1 MDTYLYRQKA
11 RAVRG
16 QKVHDKISGR
26 RFERISVVAGQMGS
40 QVIAPLLYKGTMTAE
55 LFTTWYQEQLLPLLS
70 QPHLIVMDNASFHP
84 KKQLDEISLA
94 QGHYFL
100 PLPPYSP
107 ELNPIE

>member
-1 MDTYLYRQKA
+1 
-11 RAVRG
+11 
-16 QKVHDKISGR
+16 
-26 RFERISVVAGQMGS
+26 MGS

-107 ELNPIE
+107 ELNPIEQFWETLKRNVTELARTFGSVLNAGEYYFKTIVIKF

>member
-1 MDTYLYRQKA
+1 
-11 RAVRG
+11 
-16 QKVHDKISGR
+16 
-26 RFERISVVAGQMGS
+26 MGS

-107 ELNPIE
+107 ELNPIEQSWATLKRNVTELARTFGSVLNAAEYYFKTK

>member
-1 MDTYLYRQKA
+1 
-11 RAVRG
+11 
-16 QKVHDKISGR
+16 
-26 RFERISVVAGQMGS
+26 MGS

-107 ELNPIE
+107 EWNPIEQFWATLKRNVTELARTFGSVLNAVEYYFKTK

>member
-1 MDTYLYRQKA
+1 
-11 RAVRG
+11 
-16 QKVHDKISGR
+16 
-26 RFERISVVAGQMGS
+26 MGS

-107 ELNPIE
+107 ELNPIEHFWATLKRNVTELARTFGSVLNAVEYYFKTK

>member
-1 MDTYLYRQKA
+1 
-11 RAVRG
+11 
-16 QKVHDKISGR
+16 
-26 RFERISVVAGQMGS
+26 MGS

-107 ELNPIE
+107 ELNPIEQFWATLKRNVTELARTFGSVLDALEYYFKTK

>member
-1 MDTYLYRQKA
+1 
-11 RAVRG
+11 
-16 QKVHDKISGR
+16 
-26 RFERISVVAGQMGS
+26 MGS

-107 ELNPIE
+107 ELNPIEQSWATLKRNVTELARTFGSVLNAVEYYFKTK

>member
-1 MDTYLYRQKA
+1 
-11 RAVRG
+11 
-16 QKVHDKISGR
+16 
-26 RFERISVVAGQMGS
+26 MGS

-94 QGHYFL
+94 RGHYFL

-107 ELNPIE
+107 ELNPIEQFWATLKRNVTELARTFGSVLNAVEYYFKTK